1 MVVDVQKLSDALRR
15 SSPELELRRDLERL
29 IGARRQEIE
38 EAVQVFGYS
47 AITWVEVNVV
57 DLVIPKPGDA
67 GRAMDVD
74 LLHSSGRS

>member
-38 EAVQVFGYS
+38 EAVQ
-47 AITWVEVNVV
+47 
-57 DLVIPKPGDA
+57 
-67 GRAMDVD
+67 
-74 LLHSSGRS
+74 SGRSYWLRIPDGRQIRISRRVQAVEATQS